1 MLATSFHGNECMVDP
16 EGQPAPGS
24 LEKDAGLRTRSSR
37 GWLTPPHVSGSI
49 KASPPVLLCQT
60 LPLTDQCTPQQHFSD
75 GQASAP
81 YKETT
86 PHQKEDAAHQIAP
99 QQHLYHNRTSA
110 PNGAAHLHQTPSN
123 TDTHLAQQQL
133 FGDEPRAMVDKPVMY
148 RNPFAVCHLAKPQH
162 LLHGHTFLPH
172 QKVCQHQ
179 SPTSMLDSPVCA
191 SALPSEQAA
200 RLHQEAQSDA
210 AQKTS
215 VLWNTDTGRQRM
227 HIVGEEPG
235 MTGGTANAGCPR
247 TEQAAWQLMVL
258 RNITVT
264 LAMVQKDQ
272 EVSSIM
278 MLLSYLL
285 SCPITSPML
294 LESQIVRAIKPFKQH
309 THAGVAT
316 FAKLCLQK
324 WWHLLSGVKV

>member
-1 MLATSFHGNECMVDP
+1 MNDMCSHKCRRLSHMLATSFHGNECMVDP

-215 VLWNTDTGRQRM
+215 VLWNTG
-227 HIVGEEPG
+227 V
-235 MTGGTANAGCPR
+235 CF
-247 TEQAAWQLMVL
+247 AALHSL
-258 RNITVT
+258 
-264 LAMVQKDQ
+264 
-272 EVSSIM
+272 
-278 MLLSYLL
+278 
-285 SCPITSPML
+285 
-294 LESQIVRAIKPFKQH
+294 VR
-309 THAGVAT
+309 
-316 FAKLCLQK
+316 
-324 WWHLLSGVKV
+324 